1 MKKRIILYGLM
12 VLFLSL
18 FLIFLILD
26 ISIFKMSYITSKL
39 DENLYYKTLYT
50 QINDKFDTE
59 LKELNI
65 EIDVK
70 KIIDIDMIKNDI
82 NNYLE
87 GYYKKESYII
97 HSVEIET
104 KSNKLID
111 DYLIKNNIEIENRE
125 IINQKIKSLISYY
138 EKKVKASSILDKMPN
153 SFIIFKNLCVPIMVI
168 SLISIFAIYLYMI
181 FKMQSKPLGR
191 VFMMTSLSI
200 IMIQFIIQ
208 KFVSLKKL
216 YTNDLIRISLDSIK
230 NDVLYKFDIVCILL
244 FVGGLI
250 FLIFEK
256 MFERK

>member
-1 MKKRIILYGLM
+1 M

-26 ISIFKMSYITSKL
+26 ISVFKMSYITSKL
-39 DENLYYKTLYT
+39 DENLYYKILYT

>member
-1 MKKRIILYGLM
+1 M

-181 FKMQSKPLGR
+181 FKMQSKPLRR

>member
-1 MKKRIILYGLM
+1 M

-168 SLISIFAIYLYMI
+168 SLISIFAIYLYII
-181 FKMQSKPLGR
+181 FKLQSKPLGR

>member
-1 MKKRIILYGLM
+1 M